1 MQSALGT
8 GIANT
13 ESKTKRKWHPF
24 DIANSLLMIFLAV
37 LTIFPFYYMVI
48 ISLAD
53 YADIRS
59 QLIYLIP
66 KSLNF
71 SSYKIVLETN
81 YFLNSFYISF
91 IVTVVGTLVSMFV
104 TITAAYALSKRN
116 IPGWKTIYTAAIIP
130 LFFSGGLIPY
140 YLTVKAT
147 GMINDISV
155 MIIPTAL
162 APFYLI
168 ILKNFFDDLPESLEE
183 SAKIDGANDIYIL
196 YKIVLPISTPAIATI
211 TLFYA
216 VDHWNDYYSAVLFI
230 SDQKLYPLQT
240 VLREVLM
247 NFEMLK
253 GSVVGAAIM
262 EQNRTSYVY
271 TQSLKMAIVVV
282 ATVPILLV
290 YPFVQKYFNKGIML
304 GAVKE

>member
-1 MQSALGT
+1 
-8 GIANT
+8 
-13 ESKTKRKWHPF
+13 
-24 DIANSLLMIFLAV
+24 MIVLAV
-37 LTIFPFYYMVI
+37 LTIFPFYYMFI
-48 ISLAD
+48 ISIAD
-53 YADIRS
+53 YADIRK
-59 QLIYLIP
+59 QLIYLFP
-66 KSLNF
+66 TSVNF
-71 SSYKIVLETN
+71 SSYKIVFETS
-81 YFLNSFYISF
+81 YFLNSFYVSVF
-91 IVTVVGTLVSMFV
+91 VTVIGTIFSMLV
-104 TITAAYALSKRN
+104 TIAAAYALSKKQM
-116 IPGWKTIYTAAIIP
+116 PGWKPIYTAAILP

-140 YLTVKAT
+140 YLTVKAV

-155 MIIPTAL
+155 LIIPTAL

-183 SAKIDGANDIYIL
+183 SAKIDGANDLYIL
-196 YKIVLPISTPAIATI
+196 YKIVIPISTPAIATI
-211 TLFYA
+211 ALFYA
-216 VDHWNDYYSAVLFI
+216 VDRWNDYYSAVLFI
-230 SDQKLYPLQT
+230 SDQKLYPLQM

-253 GSVVGAAIM
+253 GSTVGAAIA

>member
-1 MQSALGT
+1 MR
-8 GIANT
+8 
-13 ESKTKRKWHPF
+13 TKKIKWNPF
-24 DIANSLLMIFLAV
+24 DIANSLLMVLLAI
-37 LTIFPFYYMVI
+37 LTVFPFYYMLI
-48 ISLAD
+48 ISIAD
-53 YADIRS
+53 YADIRK

-71 SSYKIVLETN
+71 SSYKIVMETS
-81 YFLNSFYISF
+81 YFLNSFYISV
-91 IVTVVGTLVSMFV
+91 IVTVVGTIVSMLV
-104 TITAAYALSKRN
+104 TIAAAYALSKKG
-116 IPGWKTIYTAAIIP
+116 IPGWRPIYTAAIIP

-140 YLTVKAT
+140 YLTVKAV

-196 YKIVLPISTPAIATI
+196 YKIVIPISTPAIATI
-211 TLFYA
+211 SLFYA
-216 VDHWNDYYSAVLFI
+216 VDRWNDYYSAVLFI
-230 SDQKLYPLQT
+230 SNQKLYPLQM

-253 GSVVGAAIM
+253 GSVVGSAII
-262 EQNRTSYVY
+262 EQNKNSYVY